1 VHFVDRP
8 FTMTRTQQNPT
19 GRNGCRRKN
28 VCDASFAHIDLL
40 EHLDGPAVLRLLA
53 LYQFDSHIGLLIQLI
68 VGLDRQSDGFLDAV
82 AYPAPCSQIEL
93 DSFPGRSSPETPRAR
108 HQAKFPC
115 RLQPISVPR
124 FNLEKVELSS
134 TRWLT
139 KTVNAP
145 LQALET

>member
-1 VHFVDRP
+1 MHFVDRP

-93 DSFPGRSSPETPRAR
+93 DSFPGRSSPETPLGETPSKIPVSASTNNC
-108 HQAKFPC
+108 AEV
-115 RLQPISVPR
+115 QP
-124 FNLEKVELSS
+124 
-134 TRWLT
+134 
-139 KTVNAP
+139 
-145 LQALET
+145 